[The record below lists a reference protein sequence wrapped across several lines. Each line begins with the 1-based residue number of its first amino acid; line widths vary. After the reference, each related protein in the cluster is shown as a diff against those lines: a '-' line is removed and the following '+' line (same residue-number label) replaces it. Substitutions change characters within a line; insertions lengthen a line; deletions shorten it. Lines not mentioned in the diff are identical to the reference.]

1 MGTQDTY
8 TDCLQEMFGL
18 RRFGIKLGLDTIR
31 RLLQGM
37 QNPQES
43 FTAIHVAGTNGKGS
57 IASALAAI
65 LKAAGLRAGLYTSP
79 HLVRFNER
87 ICIDGEQISDEEVV
101 ASHQAVKAATPGERE
116 PTFFEYATAMAFD
129 AFRRR
134 GVAWAV
140 IETGMGGR
148 LDATNIIAPALSII
162 SNVSIEHEMY
172 LGRTLAQI
180 AAEKGGIIK
189 PATPVVTGVR
199 QPPAVRVLETI
210 AGQRGAP
217 IFRLGK
223 DFRVRRGPDGTFSY
237 FGIAN
242 VWHKMRTGLPG
253 SYQVDNAGI
262 VLAACELLNQSQA
275 VEISLGAI
283 RQGFEQRV
291 WPGRLEVVA
300 TDPMVILDGAH
311 NRIAAKNLAAY
322 LRHTLSG
329 RKITLVV
336 GILNDKPYRAML
348 KSLLPVCDRV
358 VLTRPQIERALS
370 PESLRDAARDLITD
384 ITLKPDVASALQYAL
399 ETAAADEVICVG
411 GSLYMVGDA
420 KVALAQM
427 GLGR

>member
-1 MGTQDTY
+1 MGIQDTY
-8 TDCLQEMFGL
+8 NDCLQEMFGL

-31 RLLQGM
+31 RILQAM
-37 QNPQES
+37 QNPQER
-43 FTAIHVAGTNGKGS
+43 FATIHVAGTNGKGS

-101 ASHQAVKAATPGERE
+101 ASHQAVKAAKSGERE

-134 GVAWAV
+134 GVDWAV

-148 LDATNIIAPALSII
+148 LDATNIIAPVLSII

-172 LGRTLAQI
+172 LGNTLAKI

-199 QPPAVRVLETI
+199 QASAFRVLEAI
-210 AGQRGAP
+210 ARERKAP
-217 IFRLGK
+217 LFRLGK
-223 DFRVRRGPDGTFSY
+223 DFRVRRRPDGTFSY

-242 VWHKMRTGLPG
+242 VWHRMRTGLPG
-253 SYQVDNAGI
+253 SYQVDNAGV
-262 VLAACELLNQSQA
+262 VLAACELLNQSSR
-275 VEISLGAI
+275 VDISLKAI
-283 RQGFEQRV
+283 QQGFERRV
-291 WPGRLEVVA
+291 WPGRLEVV
-300 TDPMVILDGAH
+300 TTNPMVILDGAH

-322 LRHTLSG
+322 LRQTLSD

-336 GILNDKPYRAML
+336 GILSDKPYRAML
-348 KSLLPVCDRV
+348 KSLLPACDRV
-358 VLTRPQIERALS
+358 ILTRPQIDRALD
-370 PESLRDAARDLITD
+370 PETLYDAARDLTAE
-384 ITLKPDVASALQYAL
+384 ITLKPDVASALRYAL

-420 KVALAQM
+420 KAALAQM

>member
-1 MGTQDTY
+1 MGIRDTY
-8 TDCLQEMFGL
+8 NDCLQEMYGL

-31 RLLQGM
+31 RILQAM
-37 QNPQES
+37 QNPQER
-43 FTAIHVAGTNGKGS
+43 FAAVHVAGTNGKGS

-79 HLVRFNER
+79 HLVHFNER
-87 ICIDGEQISDEEVV
+87 ICIDGEQISDEEVI
-101 ASHQAVKAATPGERE
+101 ASYRAVKAAAPGERE
-116 PTFFEYATAMAFD
+116 PTFFEYATAMAFH
-129 AFRRR
+129 AFRQRE
-134 GVAWAV
+134 VDWAV

-172 LGRTLAQI
+172 LGNTLAKI

-199 QPPAVRVLETI
+199 QAPAVRVLEAI
-210 AGQRGAP
+210 AQERNAP
-217 IFRLGK
+217 LFRMGK
-223 DFRVRRGPDGTFSY
+223 DFRVRRGADGTFTY
-237 FGIAN
+237 FGIEN
-242 VWHKMRTGLPG
+242 VWHDMRTGLPG

-262 VLAACELLNQSQA
+262 VLAACELLNQSTR
-275 VEISLGAI
+275 VDISLNAI
-283 RQGFEQRV
+283 REGFAQRI

-300 TDPMVILDGAH
+300 ADPMVILDGAH

-322 LRHTLSG
+322 LTHTLSG

-336 GILNDKPYRAML
+336 GILSDKPYRAML

-358 VLTRPQIERALS
+358 ILTRPRIERALA
-370 PESLRDAARDLITD
+370 PEKLYDAARDLIDD
-384 ITLKPDVASALQYAL
+384 ITLKPDVASALHYAL
-399 ETAAADEVICVG
+399 ESAAPGEVICVG

-420 KVALAQM
+420 KSALEHM
-427 GLGR
+427 DLRR